1 MRSFQ
6 SRNFGRRLIYSRVSI
21 AAMLAV
27 AVFAGQATLR
37 SFLESRNAR
46 KAYVEVNQK
55 HEELISQKDDLE
67 KRLEYLASDYGLE
80 RELRRKFGL
89 VKPDEEI
96 LVIVDRPQSAIEEGA
111 GNMSSMFSALRNFL
125 AGFFKF

>member
-37 SFLESRNAR
+37 LFLESRNAR

-111 GNMSSMFSALRNFL
+111 GNMASMFSAIRNFL
-125 AGFFKF
+125 AG